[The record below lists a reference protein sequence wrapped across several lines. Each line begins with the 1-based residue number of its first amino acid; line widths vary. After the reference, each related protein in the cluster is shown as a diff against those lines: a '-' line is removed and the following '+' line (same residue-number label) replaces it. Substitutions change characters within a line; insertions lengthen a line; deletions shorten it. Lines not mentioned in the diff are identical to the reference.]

1 MRACFK
7 LWSVVA
13 VGLAF
18 LPASLRAE
26 FVYVANAGSNN
37 VSAYRIAENGALTPV
52 AGSPF
57 PAGSDPRSLAVDLF
71 GLFVYVAN
79 AASNNV
85 SAYSIGPNGALTPVA
100 GSPFPA
106 GSDPRSLAVD
116 LLGRFVYVA
125 NGHQFNVSA
134 YRIAENG
141 VLTPVAGSPFGS
153 TGIFP
158 DSVAVD
164 HSGISST

>member
-1 MRACFK
+1 MLNYEWLRNWILGWLMRACFK

-37 VSAYRIAENGALTPV
+37 VSAYRIAESGALTPV

-85 SAYSIGPNGALTPVA
+85 SAYSIVQTGP
-100 GSPFPA
+100 
-106 GSDPRSLAVD
+106 
-116 LLGRFVYVA
+116 
-125 NGHQFNVSA
+125 
-134 YRIAENG
+134 
-141 VLTPVAGSPFGS
+141 
-153 TGIFP
+153 
-158 DSVAVD
+158 
-164 HSGISST
+164 

>member
-26 FVYVANAGSNN
+26 LVYVANAGSNN
-37 VSAYRIAENGALTPV
+37 VSAFRIAESGALTPV

-57 PAGSDPRSLAVDLF
+57 PAGRDPRSLAVDLF

-85 SAYSIGPNGALTPVA
+85 SAYSIGPNGALAPVA

-125 NGHQFNVSA
+125 
-134 YRIAENG
+134 
-141 VLTPVAGSPFGS
+141 
-153 TGIFP
+153 TGINVTSRPIASLKTGPSRPLP
-158 DSVAVD
+158 DRLLARRGFSP
-164 HSGISST
+164 ILWQ

>member
-18 LPASLRAE
+18 LSASLRAE

-57 PAGSDPRSLAVDLF
+57 PAGSDPRCLAVDLF

-85 SAYSIGPNGALTPVA
+85 SAYSIGAKRGPDARRRVA
-100 GSPFPA
+100 FPRGKRSPFLGG
-106 GSDPRSLAVD
+106 GSLR
-116 LLGRFVYVA
+116 
-125 NGHQFNVSA
+125 
-134 YRIAENG
+134 
-141 VLTPVAGSPFGS
+141 PVCLRGKWAS
-153 TGIFP
+153 I
-158 DSVAVD
+158 
-164 HSGISST
+164 

>member
-1 MRACFK
+1 
-7 LWSVVA
+7 
-13 VGLAF
+13 
-18 LPASLRAE
+18 
-26 FVYVANAGSNN
+26 
-37 VSAYRIAENGALTPV
+37 
-52 AGSPF
+52 
-57 PAGSDPRSLAVDLF
+57 VDLF

-134 YRIAENG
+134 YRIAESG
-141 VLTPVAGSPFGS
+141 ALTPVVGSPFPAGS
-153 TGIFP
+153 DPRSLAFSP
-158 DSVAVD
+158 
-164 HSGISST
+164 

>member
-1 MRACFK
+1 
-7 LWSVVA
+7 VVA

-52 AGSPF
+52 VGSPF

-71 GLFVYVAN
+71 RRFVCVAN
-79 AASNNV
+79 ALSNNV
-85 SAYSIGPNGALTPVA
+85 SVYRIGANGGLTLVA

-106 GSDPRSLAVD
+106 GSNPRSLA
-116 LLGRFVYVA
+116 F
-125 NGHQFNVSA
+125 
-134 YRIAENG
+134 
-141 VLTPVAGSPFGS
+141 SP
-153 TGIFP
+153 
-158 DSVAVD
+158 
-164 HSGISST
+164 

>member
-1 MRACFK
+1 MSSSAELLVAQKLDLWGGSMRACFK

-13 VGLAF
+13 VGLAV
-18 LPASLRAE
+18 LSASLRAE

-37 VSAYRIAENGALTPV
+37 VSAYRIAESGALTPV

-106 GSDPRSLAVD
+106 GRVKFQQRYQKSHRLVILASLDCSSDADPLNSL
-116 LLGRFVYVA
+116 LICL
-125 NGHQFNVSA
+125 FNRA
-134 YRIAENG
+134 Q
-141 VLTPVAGSPFGS
+141 
-153 TGIFP
+153 
-158 DSVAVD
+158 
-164 HSGISST
+164 

>member
-7 LWSVVA
+7 LWSVMA
-13 VGLAF
+13 VGLAL

-37 VSAYRIAENGALTPV
+37 VSAFRIDENGALTPV

-85 SAYSIGPNGALTPVA
+85 SAYSIGPNGALTPVV
-100 GSPFPA
+100 GSPF
-106 GSDPRSLAVD
+106 GSTGIFPYEFDPDSVAVD

-134 YRIAENG
+134 FRIAESG
-141 VLTPVAGSPFGS
+141 ALTQIGRASCRERV
-153 TGIFP
+153 
-158 DSVAVD
+158 
-164 HSGISST
+164 